1 MAGERR
7 NGAITADFGDGAYVF
22 RLPLG
27 QLEELQETTGFGP
40 FKLAQR
46 LLQGEWAPKDVME
59 TLRLGLIGGG
69 AKSMDALRLV
79 RNYAAEEAYWLDN
92 VDLAQRVIW
101 AALAGAPEEMPGKG
115 SAPESEVAE

>member
-1 MAGERR
+1 MVGERR
-7 NGAITADFGDGAYVF
+7 NGATTADFGDGTYVF

-27 QLEELQETTGFGP
+27 QLEELQETTGYGP

-46 LLQGEWAPKDVME
+46 LIQGEWAPKDVME
-59 TLRLGLIGGG
+59 VIRLGLIGGG

-79 RNYAAEEAYWLDN
+79 RNYAGEEAYWLDH

-101 AALAGAPEEMPGKG
+101 AALAGAPEEEPGKNN
-115 SAPESEVAE
+115 APRTGTAG